1 MIQLRTLGGLQ
12 LRDGRGRDLC
22 AQLQPKRLALLVYL
36 AHPPRRFHRRDSL
49 LALFWP
55 ELDSAGARNSLRQ
68 ALFSLRQTL
77 SKGVLAGRGYE
88 EVAVTDLL
96 ASDVVA
102 FESALEA
109 GEMERALDLYRGPFL
124 EGFHAQNVAREFE
137 DWLETE
143 RVRLRQRAVRAALA
157 LVECEESRG
166 NLTAGIRWARK
177 AARLDPDNETILRK
191 LVDLLNRAGDRAGAV
206 RAFEA
211 FAQRTRANYDL
222 EPDEQTRALIQTVRA
237 REEGPPPA
245 PAAEPGVQEPPTSF
259 IGRERELA
267 ELERLLTDPA
277 VRLVT
282 LVGLGGAGKTRLAL
296 RLARRME
303 DRFEDGVVR
312 VGLGDVPEP
321 GYVLFSIARSLGLME
336 DHRLGPAEALRDF
349 LVDRDLLLV
358 LDGFER
364 VREAGSEV
372 LGLLQSAPGLKI
384 LATSNAPL
392 KLSGEREFPVPALS
406 LPQPSAEGVPF
417 PLNSEAVALFAE
429 RARAVRPE
437 FRLTAKNL
445 AAVAEICV
453 RLDGLPL
460 AIELAAA
467 RVKIL
472 TPQAIT
478 EKLEQRFS
486 LLTGGPSDLP
496 PRHQTLEAAIG
507 WGYELLEERERTLFR
522 RLGAFAGGFGLHL
535 AEPLFETEGMS
546 AVDLI
551 DGLAT
556 LVDHSLVQQ
565 LETAGEPTFR
575 IPDTVHA
582 YAGKLLAE
590 SGEEEEVRLRHARSL
605 LAWAEEGERWYCAP
619 EQDAWFG
626 RLGCEHDNVRLAVR
640 YALDRKD
647 AALAV
652 PLAAA
657 LWPFWWSCGYLI
669 QARPWIEEILALR
682 GRVPRTARAK
692 ALLGASLM
700 AAAAADHERAAER
713 ARESAALYR
722 AAGDTPGHLRA
733 LETLGFVRLEAG
745 RVEDAESAFRT
756 CLEGSRDAG
765 DDRRRAIALNALGQ
779 VAIRR
784 GDHREAE
791 KYLNESV
798 EIARREK
805 LAIEIGQ
812 GLLFLGELALRAG
825 EPDRATHLF
834 DEALAI
840 YRRAGQKVNVAWA
853 LSCLGRVLVE
863 RGQVASARQALAEAL
878 PIFQELGYLRG
889 VARSV
894 AGFAQIALAQGDA
907 KRAARLLGG
916 IEFLL
921 EGSGDHLPPDDGAFV
936 GTLGDVARERL
947 RKATFSTSWQ
957 EGSSL
962 NADALVALAL
972 TEEPVAKRQALG

>member
-12 LRDGRGRDLC
+12 LRDRRGRDLC
-22 AQLQPKRLALLVYL
+22 GQLQPKRLALLVYL

-55 ELDSAGARNSLRQ
+55 ELGSAGARNSLRQ
-68 ALFSLRQTL
+68 SLFSLRQTFA
-77 SKGVLAGRGYE
+77 KGALAGRGYE

-96 ASDVVA
+96 RSDVVA
-102 FESALEA
+102 FEAALEA
-109 GEMERALDLYRGPFL
+109 GEMERALELYRGTFL

-157 LVECEESRG
+157 LVEREESRG

-177 AARLDPDNETILRK
+177 AARLEPDNETILRK

-206 RAFEA
+206 KAFEA
-211 FAQRTRANYDL
+211 FAQRTRTQYDL
-222 EPDEQTRALIQTVRA
+222 EPDDQTQALIRAVRA
-237 REEGPPPA
+237 HEQPAPPA
-245 PAAEPGVQEPPTSF
+245 PVAQPVVQEPPTSF
-259 IGRERELA
+259 VGREG
-267 ELERLLTDPA
+267 ELERLERLLVDPD

-282 LVGLGGAGKTRLAL
+282 LTGLGGAGKTRLAL
-296 RLARRME
+296 RLSRRIE
-303 DRFEDGVVR
+303 GRFREGVAR
-312 VGLGDVPEP
+312 VGLGDVQEP
-321 GYVLFSIARSLGLME
+321 DYVLSAIARGLGLVE
-336 DHRLGPAEALRDF
+336 DPRRGPGEALRQF
-349 LVDRDLLLV
+349 LADRELLLV

-364 VREAGSEV
+364 VRGAGSEV
-372 LGLLQSAPGLKI
+372 MGLLQGAPKLKI

-392 KLSGEREFPVPALS
+392 KVSGEHEFPVPALS
-406 LPQPSAEGVPF
+406 LPQPSGEGVPF
-417 PLNSEAVALFAE
+417 PLNSEAVALFAD
-429 RARAVRPE
+429 RARAVRPD
-437 FRLTAKNL
+437 FRLTAGNL
-445 AAVAEICV
+445 AAIAEICV

-472 TPQAIT
+472 TPQAIA
-478 EKLEQRFS
+478 EKLEERFAF
-486 LLTGGPSDLP
+486 LTGGPADRPL
-496 PRHQTLEAAIG
+496 RHQTLEAAID
-507 WGYELLEERERTLFR
+507 WGYELLEARERTLFR
-522 RLGAFAGGFGLHL
+522 RLGAFAGGFGLDL
-535 AEPLFETEGMS
+535 AEPLLETEGIS

-556 LVDHSLVQQ
+556 LVDHSLLHQ

-590 SGEEEEVRLRHARSL
+590 SGEEEEVRRRHARSL

-640 YALDRKD
+640 FALDRKD
-647 AALAV
+647 ATLAV
-652 PLAAA
+652 RLAAA
-657 LWPFWWSCGYLI
+657 LWPFWWSCGYQI
-669 QARPWIEEILALR
+669 QARGWIEEILALR

-722 AAGDTPGHLRA
+722 AAGDTAGHLRA
-733 LETLGFVRLEAG
+733 LEMLGFVRLEAG
-745 RVEDAESAFRT
+745 QVEDAESVFQT
-756 CLEGSRDAG
+756 CLEGSRAAG
-765 DDRRRAIALNALGQ
+765 DDRRRTIALNALGQ

-784 GDHREAE
+784 GDYRTAE
-791 KYLNESV
+791 RFLDESV
-798 EIARREK
+798 ALARQRDLTIEIA
-805 LAIEIGQ
+805 Q
-812 GLLFLGELALRAG
+812 GLLFLGDLALRSG
-825 EPDRATHLF
+825 ELDRATHLF
-834 DEALAI
+834 NEALAI

-863 RGQVASARQALAEAL
+863 RGQVASARQAHAEAL
-878 PIFQELGYLRG
+878 PLFQELGYLRG
-889 VARSV
+889 LARSV

-921 EGSGDHLPPDDGAFV
+921 ERSGDHLPPDDGAFV
-936 GTLGDVARERL
+936 GTLQSSARERL
-947 RKATFSTSWQ
+947 RKATFSTSWA
-957 EGSSL
+957 EGSFLS
-962 NADALVALAL
+962 ADALVTFALA
-972 TEEPVAKRQALG
+972 EEPAAKRQALG